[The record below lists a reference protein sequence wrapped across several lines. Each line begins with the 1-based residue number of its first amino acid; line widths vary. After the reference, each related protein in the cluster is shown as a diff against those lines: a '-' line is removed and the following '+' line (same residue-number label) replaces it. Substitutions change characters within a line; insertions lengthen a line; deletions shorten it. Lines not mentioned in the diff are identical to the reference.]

1 MVIEQSLMENLDI
14 VAEFAAQPTLPAY
27 QPSEDLPTSQRPF
40 DTQAPVTIFPLAIRT
55 MPLNTIPE
63 QVENPTAVATT
74 FPLAIRTMPLNTI
87 PEQVENPT
95 AVATTDRDMP
105 PTYSSDSESE
115 WEAVSQGATH
125 PSMEDEFVI
134 VPSSPPP
141 AYSEDSDPDSDSD
154 GYGELV

>member
-14 VAEFAAQPTLPAY
+14 VAEFAAQPTLPTY

-40 DTQAPVTIFPLAIRT
+40 DTQAPVT
-55 MPLNTIPE
+55 N
-63 QVENPTAVATT
+63 

-115 WEAVSQGATH
+115 WEAVSQGATR

>member
-40 DTQAPVTIFPLAIRT
+40 DTQAPVTI
-55 MPLNTIPE
+55 
-63 QVENPTAVATT
+63 